1 MAVYVCE
8 CMDGWNGPSIG
19 RIPPVHRRRPAQE
32 YQDRR
37 IWLRVGEC
45 ISYMYEMERE
55 KLVKNLA

>member
-1 MAVYVCE
+1 MAEQDGWMEWAVYRT
-8 CMDGWNGPSIG
+8 D
-19 RIPPVHRRRPAQE
+19 PPVYRRRPAQE

-45 ISYMYEMERE
+45 ISYKYEMERE